1 LFGISRQSYYAYENK
16 VSKLDYEANF
26 IVEKVMEIRKDHPK
40 IGGRKLYY
48 IINPLME
55 SEGINLGRDKFFDVL
70 SKYNLL
76 IKRRIR
82 SIRTTYSNHWLRK
95 YSNLVK
101 DKKVDFPNE
110 VWVSDITYWH
120 IGDRFLYITFI
131 MDVYSKKVLGYSVSD
146 GMKTQDILPALEM
159 ALLNKKGPSM
169 SLIHHSDRGCQY
181 CSSEYVEILKRE
193 KIKISMTESGDPLDN
208 PFAERING
216 IIKTEYL
223 SNLNVKNKKEGFEAV
238 KKAVYLYNESRPH
251 LSCDLH
257 TPNEIYEGKFKPKK
271 LWKNYYYSTNVN
283 SLQDSEK
290 FVNLCQD

>member
-1 LFGISRQSYYAYENK
+1 M
-16 VSKLDYEANF
+16 DYEANF
-26 IVEKVMEIRKDHPK
+26 IVERVMKIRKDHPK
-40 IGGRKLYY
+40 MGGRKLYY

-55 SEGINLGRDKFFDVL
+55 SEGINLGRDKFFDVV

-101 DKKVDFPNE
+101 DKKVYFPNE

-131 MDVYSKKVLGYSVSD
+131 MDVYSKKVLGFSVSD
-146 GMKTQDILPALEM
+146 GMKTQDILPAFEM

-181 CSSEYVEILKRE
+181 CSSEYIEILKRE

-223 SNLNVKNKKEGFEAV
+223 SNLNIKKQ
-238 KKAVYLYNESRPH
+238 
-251 LSCDLH
+251 
-257 TPNEIYEGKFKPKK
+257 
-271 LWKNYYYSTNVN
+271 VN
-283 SLQDSEK
+283 
-290 FVNLCQD
+290 

>member
-1 LFGISRQSYYAYENK
+1 MFGISRQSYYAYENK

-40 IGGRKLYY
+40 MGGRKLYY

-120 IGDRFLYITFI
+120 IGDRFLYITLTPRACSRAAFI
-131 MDVYSKKVLGYSVSD
+131 HVRRCQAAAYVFTYAS
-146 GMKTQDILPALEM
+146 P
-159 ALLNKKGPSM
+159 NFPS
-169 SLIHHSDRGCQY
+169 R
-181 CSSEYVEILKRE
+181 
-193 KIKISMTESGDPLDN
+193 T
-208 PFAERING
+208 
-216 IIKTEYL
+216 
-223 SNLNVKNKKEGFEAV
+223 
-238 KKAVYLYNESRPH
+238 
-251 LSCDLH
+251 
-257 TPNEIYEGKFKPKK
+257 
-271 LWKNYYYSTNVN
+271 
-283 SLQDSEK
+283 
-290 FVNLCQD
+290 